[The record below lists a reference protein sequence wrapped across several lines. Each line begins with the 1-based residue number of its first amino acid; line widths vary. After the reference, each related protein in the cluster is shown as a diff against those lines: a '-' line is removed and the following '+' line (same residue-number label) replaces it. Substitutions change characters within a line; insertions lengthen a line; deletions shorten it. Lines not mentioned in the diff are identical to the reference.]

1 MRHHSPVASVFVS
14 LAALFGAGCYDDLV
28 ASRDKKMAEADAET
42 PSDASVSPADADASV
57 PPTDASLPGDAWAR
71 ADAGP
76 PDATVQ
82 DAGTGDA
89 AQPVDAGPQDA
100 AQPVD
105 AGPQD
110 AAQPVDAA
118 PQDAAQPVD
127 AGQQDAA
134 QPVDAGQQDAAQPVD
149 AGQQDAAQPVDAA
162 PQDAAQPVCTATP
175 RAIFVPGQASPP
187 IYAEGA
193 GIAVGA
199 HDVFF
204 AFAGGGGAASQG
216 AVVACPKAGCTAMNA
231 RVITSGLQNPS
242 NLIIAGAPTPKLY
255 IADQSRSGFAGSIRE
270 CDLTGCANGQRIFA
284 ANVQGLSDMVYMGG
298 KLFWHNNI
306 GAAGN
311 QYISGYDT
319 VGNAASAAILH
330 SGASIGLTTDGTSL
344 FSSIQYAPEAIRTIH
359 LAAGAWSTLLGPA
372 AQAGGGSFRY
382 GLTYA
387 NDWLYW
393 STSFAVA
400 TPAGLPGAVR
410 GIYRMHPNGQG
421 LEMVAQTGRWAGG
434 LAVDPARG
442 KVYYTAYNRNQLMEA
457 DIATHQEREL
467 AGGVGS
473 SQMQPMHRH
482 IDQDANC
489 IYWTTHSG
497 SVYTVAK

>member
-105 AGPQD
+105 AG
-110 AAQPVDAA
+110 
-118 PQDAAQPVD
+118 
-127 AGQQDAA
+127 QQDAA
-134 QPVDAGQQDAAQPVD
+134 QPA
-149 AGQQDAAQPVDAA
+149 DAA

-344 FSSIQYAPEAIRTIH
+344 FSSIQYSPEAIRTIN
-359 LAAGAWSTLLGPA
+359 LAAGTWSTLLGPA

-421 LEMVAQTGRWAGG
+421 LEMVAQTANWAGG
-434 LAVDPARG
+434 LVVDPARG

-457 DIATHQEREL
+457 DIVTHQEREL

>member
-1 MRHHSPVASVFVS
+1 MRRHHSLVASVFVS
-14 LAALFGAGCYDDLV
+14 LAALLGAGCYDDLV
-28 ASRDKKMAEADAET
+28 ASRNKEMAEADAET

-57 PPTDASLPGDAWAR
+57 SPGDAALPADAWAR
-71 ADAGP
+71 ADAAP

-89 AQPVDAGPQDA
+89 AQPVDA
-100 AQPVD
+100 
-105 AGPQD
+105 
-110 AAQPVDAA
+110 A
-118 PQDAAQPVD
+118 P
-127 AGQQDAA
+127 
-134 QPVDAGQQDAAQPVD
+134 
-149 AGQQDAAQPVDAA
+149 QDAAQPVDAA

-216 AVVACPKAGCTAMNA
+216 AVLACPKAGCTALNA

-284 ANVQGLSDMVYMGG
+284 ANVQGLNDMVYMDG
-298 KLFWHNNI
+298 KLFWHST

-311 QYISGYDT
+311 PYISGYDT
-319 VGNAASAAILH
+319 VGNAATAAILH
-330 SGASIGLTTDGTSL
+330 TGASIGLTTDGTSL
-344 FSSIQYAPEAIRTIH
+344 FSSIQYSPEAIRTIN
-359 LAAGAWSTLLGPA
+359 LAAGTWSTLLGPA

-421 LEMVAQTGRWAGG
+421 LEMVAQTANWAGG
-434 LAVDPARG
+434 LVVDPARG

-457 DIATHQEREL
+457 DIVTHQEREL
-467 AGGVGS
+467 VYGVGS
-473 SQMQPMHRH
+473 SEMQPMHRH

-489 IYWTTHSG
+489 IYWTTLSG

>member
-14 LAALFGAGCYDDLV
+14 LAALFAAGCYDDLV
-28 ASRDKKMAEADAET
+28 ASRDKEMAQADAET

-134 QPVDAGQQDAAQPVD
+134 QPVDA
-149 AGQQDAAQPVDAA
+149 A

-175 RAIFVPGQASPP
+175 RAIFVPSQASPP
-187 IYAEGA
+187 IYADGA

-216 AVVACPKAGCTAMNA
+216 AVLACPKAGCTALNA

-284 ANVQGLSDMVYMGG
+284 ANVQGLNDMVYMGG

-319 VGNAASAAILH
+319 VGNAATAAILH
-330 SGASIGLTTDGTSL
+330 NGASIGLTTDGTSL
-344 FSSIQYAPEAIRTIH
+344 FSSIQYSPEAIRTIN
-359 LAAGAWSTLLGPA
+359 LAAGTWSTLLGPA

-421 LEMVAQTGRWAGG
+421 LEMVAQTANWAGG
-434 LAVDPARG
+434 LVVDPARG

-457 DIATHQEREL
+457 DIVTHQEREVVY
-467 AGGVGS
+467 GVGS
-473 SQMQPMHRH
+473 SEMQPMHRH

-489 IYWTTHSG
+489 IYWTTLSG